1 MKIRTMGPE
10 LFHPDGT
17 KDGRTE
23 MTKLIVAFAILRT
36 CLKKRLQNPENWGPS
51 ATLTA
56 VPYRW
61 SGGADT

>member
-1 MKIRTMGPE
+1 

-36 CLKKRLQNPENWGPS
+36 CLKKKTAKPGKLGSLGDPNCS
-51 ATLTA
+51 AI
-56 VPYRW
+56 
-61 SGGADT
+61 